1 MHLKPLPA
9 RDRSSANQVE
19 QGGVAMVND
28 ENLIP
33 INQRTKSEQREIQK
47 KGGLAS
53 GKVRRQQ
60 ADLRRAFQTLLRSE
74 VNNEQMK
81 QLLIQLGYDPTN
93 EMALALVVLQKAL
106 NGDMKAFS
114 QIQQILN
121 QNIPKDVD

>member
-1 MHLKPLPA
+1 
-9 RDRSSANQVE
+9 
-19 QGGVAMVND
+19 MVND

-53 GKVRRQQ
+53 DKRRRQQ
-60 ADLRRAFQTLLRSE
+60 ADLRREFQTLLRSE

-121 QNIPKDVD
+121 QSSPTAKDD

>member
-1 MHLKPLPA
+1 
-9 RDRSSANQVE
+9 
-19 QGGVAMVND
+19 MVND

-53 GKVRRQQ
+53 GKKRRQQ
-60 ADLRRAFQTLLRSE
+60 ADLRRTFQTLLRSE

-121 QNIPKDVD
+121 QSAPTDKDN

>member
-1 MHLKPLPA
+1 
-9 RDRSSANQVE
+9 
-19 QGGVAMVND
+19 MVND

-33 INQRTKSEQREIQK
+33 ITDRSSSEAREMGR
-47 KGGLAS
+47 KGGIAS

-121 QNIPKDVD
+121 QNSPTDKD

>member
-1 MHLKPLPA
+1 
-9 RDRSSANQVE
+9 
-19 QGGVAMVND
+19 MVND

-53 GKVRRQQ
+53 DKRRRQQ

-121 QNIPKDVD
+121 QSSPTAKDD

>member
-1 MHLKPLPA
+1 MTLRK
-9 RDRSSANQVE
+9 E
-19 QGGVAMVND
+19 TFY
-28 ENLIP
+28 I
-33 INQRTKSEQREIQK
+33 KSQEEILK

-121 QNIPKDVD
+121 QNIPADNRDN

>member
-1 MHLKPLPA
+1 
-9 RDRSSANQVE
+9 
-19 QGGVAMVND
+19 MVND

-60 ADLRRAFQTLLRSE
+60 VDLRKAFQTLLRSE
-74 VNNEQMK
+74 VNNGQMK

-121 QNIPKDVD
+121 QNASTDKDD

>member
-1 MHLKPLPA
+1 
-9 RDRSSANQVE
+9 
-19 QGGVAMVND
+19 MVND

-33 INQRTKSEQREIQK
+33 ITDRSSSEAREMGR
-47 KGGLAS
+47 KGGIAS

-121 QNIPKDVD
+121 QNVPTDKD

>member
-1 MHLKPLPA
+1 
-9 RDRSSANQVE
+9 
-19 QGGVAMVND
+19 MVND

-33 INQRTKSEQREIQK
+33 ITDRSSSEAREMGR
-47 KGGLAS
+47 KGGIAS

-121 QNIPKDVD
+121 QNAPTDKDD